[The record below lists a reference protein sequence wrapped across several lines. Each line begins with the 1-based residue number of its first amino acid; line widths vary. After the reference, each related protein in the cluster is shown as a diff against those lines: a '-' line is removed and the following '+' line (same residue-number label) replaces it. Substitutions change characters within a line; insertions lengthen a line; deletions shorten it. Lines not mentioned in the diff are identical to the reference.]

1 MGGIEEKTKSKRNM
15 ITIILV
21 GGLVLVSILLAST
34 MLYVD
39 KLQKQ
44 INLLDKEQHTQNK
57 EIAVLMRNHLRHQ
70 EMLLQH
76 IEILK
81 YLVEQDPKLNSGK
94 MYFTGPMGE
103 A

>member
-1 MGGIEEKTKSKRNM
+1 MELMKNNM
-15 ITIILV
+15 
-21 GGLVLVSILLAST
+21 
-34 MLYVD
+34 
-39 KLQKQ
+39 Q
-44 INLLDKEQHTQNK
+44 
-57 EIAVLMRNHLRHQ
+57 HQ

-94 MYFTGPMGE
+94 LYFTGPVGE

>member
-1 MGGIEEKTKSKRNM
+1 M
-15 ITIILV
+15 IILLSAVIV
-21 GGLVLVSILLAST
+21 GLIVFLLYAILHIN
-34 MLYVD
+34 

-44 INLLDKEQHTQNK
+44 VNLLDKEQHSQNQDIIK
-57 EIAVLMRNHLRHQ
+57 LMRSHMTHQ

-81 YLVEQDPKLNSGK
+81 YLVEQDPKLNAGK
-94 MYFTGPMGE
+94 KIYFTGPVGE

>member
-1 MGGIEEKTKSKRNM
+1 MTT
-15 ITIILV
+15 ITLTLF
-21 GGLVLVSILLAST
+21 LVLVIVSLFLISAIFHIH
-34 MLYVD
+34 
-39 KLQKQ
+39 KLQQ
-44 INLLDKEQHTQNK
+44 QVNLLDKEQHTQNN
-57 EIAVLMRNHLRHQ
+57 EIAVLMRNHLKHQ

-94 MYFTGPMGE
+94 MYFTGPIGE

>member
-1 MGGIEEKTKSKRNM
+1 M
-15 ITIILV
+15 IIFLFTLIGVLTIFLISAIIHIKKIQDELV
-21 GGLVLVSILLAST
+21 GIDREQHEQNQDIIKL
-34 MLYVD
+34 MKY
-39 KLQKQ
+39 KLQH
-44 INLLDKEQHTQNK
+44 D
-57 EIAVLMRNHLRHQ
+57 

-81 YLVEQDPKLNSGK
+81 YLVEQDPKLNAGK

>member
-1 MGGIEEKTKSKRNM
+1 M
-15 ITIILV
+15 IILFTAV
-21 GGLVLVSILLAST
+21 FVLAIFLIAAIIHI
-34 MLYVD
+34 M
-39 KLQKQ
+39 KIQKEL
-44 INLLDKEQHTQNK
+44 IGIDREQHTQNK
-57 EIAVLMRNHLRHQ
+57 EIMDLMRRHTTHQ

-81 YLVEQDPKLNSGK
+81 YLIEQDPKLNSGK

>member
-1 MGGIEEKTKSKRNM
+1 MVTILLV
-15 ITIILV
+15 IVIILT
-21 GGLVLVSILLAST
+21 LVVASLIYLNSEVRHQLE
-34 MLYVD
+34 MLD
-39 KLQKQ
+39 R
-44 INLLDKEQHTQNK
+44 EQHTQNN
-57 EIAVLMRNHLRHQ
+57 EIAVLMRNHLKHQ

-94 MYFTGPMGE
+94 KIYFTGPVGE

>member
-1 MGGIEEKTKSKRNM
+1 MTAIIVIMGFAIAALFLFILMLNS
-15 ITIILV
+15 IIGTLN
-21 GGLVLVSILLAST
+21 
-34 MLYVD
+34 
-39 KLQKQ
+39 KQ
-44 INLLDKEQHTQNK
+44 IKLLDKEQHVQNK
-57 EIAVLMRNHLRHQ
+57 EIMQLLQANTQHG

-94 MYFTGPMGE
+94 MYFTGPVGE

>member
-1 MGGIEEKTKSKRNM
+1 MVTLILGGVLLL
-15 ITIILV
+15 TIL
-21 GGLVLVSILLAST
+21 LLASA
-34 MLYVD
+34 LLHIH
-39 KLQKQ
+39 KIQKELEA
-44 INLLDKEQHTQNK
+44 IDREQHTQNK
-57 EIAVLMRNHLRHQ
+57 EIMDLMKNNYQHQ

-94 MYFTGPMGE
+94 LYFTGPMGE

>member
-1 MGGIEEKTKSKRNM
+1 MT
-15 ITIILV
+15 
-21 GGLVLVSILLAST
+21 
-34 MLYVD
+34 
-39 KLQKQ
+39 
-44 INLLDKEQHTQNK
+44 
-57 EIAVLMRNHLRHQ
+57 HQ

-94 MYFTGPMGE
+94 MYFTGPIGK

>member
-1 MGGIEEKTKSKRNM
+1 MT
-15 ITIILV
+15 ITLTLF
-21 GGLVLVSILLAST
+21 LVLGIVSLFLISAIFHIH
-34 MLYVD
+34 
-39 KLQKQ
+39 KLQQ
-44 INLLDKEQHTQNK
+44 QVNLLDKEQHTQNN
-57 EIAVLMRNHLRHQ
+57 EIVVLMRNHLKHQ

-94 MYFTGPMGE
+94 MYFTGPIGE

>member
-1 MGGIEEKTKSKRNM
+1 M
-15 ITIILV
+15 IIAL
-21 GGLVLVSILLAST
+21 SILLGITILLLLAAIAH
-34 MLYVD
+34 VGAI
-39 KLQKQ
+39 KKQ
-44 INLLDKEQHTQNK
+44 LIGLDKEQHTQSN

-76 IEILK
+76 VEILK
-81 YLVEQDPKLNSGK
+81 YLIEQDPKLSAGK

>member
-1 MGGIEEKTKSKRNM
+1 M
-15 ITIILV
+15 IIIVISVVIAILIV
-21 GGLVLVSILLAST
+21 FVL
-34 MLYVD
+34 MLSSMIGT
-39 KLQKQ
+39 LNKQ
-44 INLLDKEQHTQNK
+44 IEAMDREQHEQNQDIIK
-57 EIAVLMRNHLRHQ
+57 LMKSNMTHQ

-94 MYFTGPMGE
+94 MYFTGPIGE

>member
-1 MGGIEEKTKSKRNM
+1 M
-15 ITIILV
+15 V
-21 GGLVLVSILLAST
+21 ILLFT
-34 MLYVD
+34 L
-39 KLQKQ
+39 
-44 INLLDKEQHTQNK
+44 
-57 EIAVLMRNHLRHQ
+57 IAVLTIFLISAIIHIKKIQDELVGIDREQHEQNQDIIKLMKYKLQHD

-81 YLVEQDPKLNSGK
+81 YLVEQDPKLNAGK